1 MDVFA
6 LMRSFTIRLRMWG
19 AIVVVLLLLGMLGSA
34 GMLGM
39 LRIHSMSE
47 ALVEESFA
55 HSVALGELRAVL
67 GTVRQQEKDLLL
79 AAAQGQSVPLQ
90 AWQAPQDKAQQL
102 LQQLHSTART
112 SEAAE
117 LTALQGLLQ
126 RYREQL
132 TPSLQALAGEPA
144 QVLAAA
150 ASLSGRAEQAWAGT
164 AGHLQALDTQL
175 RQQVQASV
183 QAQRDTSE
191 QTKWLFVLAVC
202 ITVLVVAPL
211 TLLNMVSI
219 CRPLEQARRMAQ
231 AIAQGDLAQQMA
243 VVGRDEVSQ
252 LQHALMDMERSLA
265 GIVAQVR
272 DASSNIA
279 LASAEIASGNEDLS
293 QRTEQTASHAQE
305 AVAALAQLTGTVEH
319 TASSS
324 ESANQ
329 LARSA
334 SDEAQRGGAVVHQ
347 AVGSMGEIAASS
359 RRIGDIIGLIDAIA
373 FQTNILAL
381 NAAVEAARAGEQG
394 RGFAVVAGEVRQ
406 LAQRSAQA
414 ASEIKGLINSSVSAV
429 DGGVRQVQD
438 SGRVME
444 GMVTSVRNVGSLIG
458 EITTAAHEQTRGIA
472 QVNASVS
479 EIDRMTQQN
488 AALVEQS
495 AAAAAALR
503 EQAERLSQLV
513 SQFRLSHS
521 ALLA

>member
-79 AAAQGQSVPLQ
+79 AAAQGQPVPLQ

-150 ASLSGRAEQAWAGT
+150 ASLSSRAEQAWAGT

-231 AIAQGDLAQQMA
+231 AIAQGDLA
-243 VVGRDEVSQ
+243 
-252 LQHALMDMERSLA
+252 
-265 GIVAQVR
+265 
-272 DASSNIA
+272 
-279 LASAEIASGNEDLS
+279 
-293 QRTEQTASHAQE
+293 
-305 AVAALAQLTGTVEH
+305 
-319 TASSS
+319 
-324 ESANQ
+324 
-329 LARSA
+329 
-334 SDEAQRGGAVVHQ
+334 
-347 AVGSMGEIAASS
+347 
-359 RRIGDIIGLIDAIA
+359 
-373 FQTNILAL
+373 
-381 NAAVEAARAGEQG
+381 
-394 RGFAVVAGEVRQ
+394 
-406 LAQRSAQA
+406 
-414 ASEIKGLINSSVSAV
+414 
-429 DGGVRQVQD
+429 
-438 SGRVME
+438 
-444 GMVTSVRNVGSLIG
+444 
-458 EITTAAHEQTRGIA
+458 
-472 QVNASVS
+472 
-479 EIDRMTQQN
+479 
-488 AALVEQS
+488 
-495 AAAAAALR
+495 
-503 EQAERLSQLV
+503 
-513 SQFRLSHS
+513 
-521 ALLA
+521 